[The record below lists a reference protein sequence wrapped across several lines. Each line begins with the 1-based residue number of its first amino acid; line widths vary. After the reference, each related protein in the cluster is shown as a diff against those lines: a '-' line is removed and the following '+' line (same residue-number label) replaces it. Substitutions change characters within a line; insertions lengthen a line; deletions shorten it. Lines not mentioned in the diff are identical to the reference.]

1 MTGPAAPEEPAAR
14 YAPAEPP
21 EQQPERSQPPEPLKG
36 RARLRSALHPR
47 ATRAQVVAAL
57 LCGVLGFAAAVQV
70 RSTQDAGLSGLRQTD
85 LVRILDDVSER
96 SARLQHEARELQE
109 TRDRVTGD
117 DAQAAL
123 QEARD
128 RTRVLGILAG
138 TLPARGPG
146 IQLTITDPDGQVGSD
161 VLIDTLQE
169 LRDAGA
175 EAVEISSVDGP
186 AVRVVAST
194 SFVDAGEPGSGAGV
208 EVDGTVLRPPYRFVV
223 IGEPGTLA
231 TALEIPGGVLEV
243 LDQRGAQGV
252 VTQEQSVEISSLRVA
267 PSPRYARPADADQGS
282 ADNG

>member
-1 MTGPAAPEEPAAR
+1 MTGPADPTQ
-14 YAPAEPP
+14 PAEPELP
-21 EQQPERSQPPEPLKG
+21 AAPVEQAEPVKG

-47 ATRAQVVAAL
+47 GTRAQVVAAL

-70 RSTQDAGLSGLRQTD
+70 RSTQDEGLSGLRQTD

-96 SARLQHEARELQE
+96 SARLQTEARELQE

-117 DAQAAL
+117 DDQAAL

-146 IQLTITDPDGQVGSD
+146 IQLTITDPEGEVGAD

-194 SFVDAGEPGSGAGV
+194 SFVEAGEPGSGAGV
-208 EVDGTVLRPPYRFVV
+208 EVDGTVLRAPYRFVV

-231 TALEIPGGVLEV
+231 TALEIPGGILEV

-252 VTQEQSVEISSLRVA
+252 VTQEQSVEITSLRVA
-267 PSPRYARPADADQGS
+267 PSPRYARPAGAAGD

>member
-1 MTGPAAPEEPAAR
+1 MTAPTDPDE
-14 YAPAEPP
+14 PAEPTVDSA
-21 EQQPERSQPPEPLKG
+21 RSEPVKG

-47 ATRAQVVAAL
+47 ATRAQLVAAL

-96 SARLQHEARELQE
+96 SARLQNEARELQE
-109 TRDRVTGD
+109 TRDLVSGD

-146 IQLTITDPDGQVGSD
+146 IQLTITDPEGQVGSD

-194 SFVDAGEPGSGAGV
+194 SFVDAGGPGSGAGV
-208 EVDGTVLRPPYRFVV
+208 EVDGTVLRPPYRFVA

-252 VTQEQSVEISSLRVA
+252 VTQEQSVEITSLRVA
-267 PSPRYARPADADQGS
+267 PSPRYARPAGAAGE

>member
-1 MTGPAAPEEPAAR
+1 MTTRGEGDGGRPGWGTGPDAGPD
-14 YAPAEPP
+14 AEGDRGPV
-21 EQQPERSQPPEPLKG
+21 RG
-36 RARLRSALHPR
+36 RARLLSAMHPR
-47 ATRAQVVAAL
+47 ATRAQAVAAV

-96 SARLQHEARELQE
+96 GARLQSEARDLQE
-109 TRDRVTGD
+109 TRDRVAGND
-117 DAQAAL
+117 SVAAL
-123 QEARD
+123 DEARD
-128 RTRVLGILAG
+128 RARVLGILAG
-138 TLPARGPG
+138 TVPARGPG
-146 IQLTITDPDGQVGSD
+146 IELTISDAEGQVGSD
-161 VLIDTLQE
+161 VLLDTLQE

-175 EAVEISSVDGP
+175 EAIEISSVEGP

-194 SFVDAGEPGSGAGV
+194 AFVDAGQPGSGAGV
-208 EVDGTVLRPPYRFVV
+208 EVDGTLLAPPYRFLV
-223 IGEPGTLA
+223 IGDPSTLE

-252 VTQEQSVEISSLRVA
+252 VTQEQSVAITSLRVT

>member
-1 MTGPAAPEEPAAR
+1 MPAAPVE
-14 YAPAEPP
+14 PAEPV
-21 EQQPERSQPPEPLKG
+21 RG

-47 ATRAQVVAAL
+47 GTRAQVVAAL

-70 RSTQDAGLSGLRQTD
+70 RSTQDEGLSGLRQTD

-96 SARLQHEARELQE
+96 SARLQTEARELQE

-117 DAQAAL
+117 DDQAAL

-146 IQLTITDPDGQVGSD
+146 IQLTITDPEGEVGAD

-194 SFVDAGEPGSGAGV
+194 SFVEAGEPGSGAGV
-208 EVDGTVLRPPYRFVV
+208 EVDGTVLRAPYRFVV

-231 TALEIPGGVLEV
+231 TALEIPGGILEV

-252 VTQEQSVEISSLRVA
+252 VTQEQSVEITSLRVA
-267 PSPRYARPADADQGS
+267 PSPRYARPAGAAGD

>member
-1 MTGPAAPEEPAAR
+1 MTGPADPTQ
-14 YAPAEPP
+14 PAEPDVP
-21 EQQPERSQPPEPLKG
+21 AAPVEPAEPVKG

-47 ATRAQVVAAL
+47 GTRAQVVAAL

-70 RSTQDAGLSGLRQTD
+70 RSTQDEGLSGLRQTD

-96 SARLQHEARELQE
+96 SARLQTEARELQE

-117 DAQAAL
+117 DDQAAL

-146 IQLTITDPDGQVGSD
+146 IQLTITDPEGEVGAD

-194 SFVDAGEPGSGAGV
+194 SFVEAGEPGSGAGV
-208 EVDGTVLRPPYRFVV
+208 EVDGTVLRAPYRFVV

-231 TALEIPGGVLEV
+231 TALEIPGGILEV
-243 LDQRGAQGV
+243 LDQRGAQGA
-252 VTQEQSVEISSLRVA
+252 VTQEQSVEITSLRVA
-267 PSPRYARPADADQGS
+267 PSPRYARPAGAAGD

>member
-1 MTGPAAPEEPAAR
+1 MTGPADPDQPAVPADQPV
-14 YAPAEPP
+14 PAEPV
-21 EQQPERSQPPEPLKG
+21 KG

-47 ATRAQVVAAL
+47 ATRAQAVAAL
-57 LCGVLGFAAAVQV
+57 LCAVLGFAAAVQV

-96 SARLQHEARELQE
+96 SARLQNEARELQE

-117 DAQAAL
+117 DEQAAL

-146 IQLTITDPDGQVGSD
+146 IQLTITDPEGQVGSD

-267 PSPRYARPADADQGS
+267 PSPRYARPAGAAGD

>member
-1 MTGPAAPEEPAAR
+1 MTGPTDAG
-14 YAPAEPP
+14 APADPVGSE
-21 EQQPERSQPPEPLKG
+21 EERSRTAEHAEHPEPVKG

-96 SARLQHEARELQE
+96 SARLQNEARDLQE
-109 TRDRVTGD
+109 TRDRVTGND
-117 DAQAAL
+117 DQAAL

-146 IQLTITDPDGQVGSD
+146 IQLTITDPEGQVGSD

-194 SFVDAGEPGSGAGV
+194 SFVEA
-208 EVDGTVLRPPYRFVV
+208 
-223 IGEPGTLA
+223 GEPGTLA

-252 VTQEQSVEISSLRVA
+252 VTQEQSVEITSLRVA
-267 PSPRYARPADADQGS
+267 PSPRYARPAGAAGE